1 MNTKTISAM
10 AVAGAL
16 AIATSIGSAATYEEN
31 LELAKTPIA
40 QITTANAT

>member
-1 MNTKTISAM
+1 MKKLIVSIA
-10 AVAGAL
+10 AVVAFA
-16 AIATSIGSAATYEEN
+16 GSAATYEEN